1 MDTRDVTMVVSAT
14 AAAGL
19 LTYVRL
25 VRPWTKRWG
34 ATDDEVSR
42 SLPGDGIVARADY
55 VATRAITIAAPPGDV
70 WPWLAQIGSGRA
82 GWYSYD
88 RLDNGGVA
96 SADRLLP
103 EFQSLA
109 VDDLVPMVPGT
120 EVGVWVK
127 EIEPG
132 RRMLWWDRKG
142 EYSWEWLLE
151 PAIGDATRLVT
162 RLRGTYPPLW
172 SRRTLYVLF
181 ATSGDIV
188 MMRRCLLGIR
198 ERAERSARSRRADPS
213 QLSPEGA
220 SA

>member
-1 MDTRDVTMVVSAT
+1 MGARDLTVLGPV
-14 AAAGL
+14 AAAVAL
-19 LTYVRL
+19 LGYTRVI
-25 VRPWTKRWG
+25 RPWTKRWG
-34 ATDDEVSR
+34 ATDAEVTR
-42 SLPGDGIVARADY
+42 SLPGDGLVADADY
-55 VATRAITIAAPPGDV
+55 VATRAVTIQATPELV
-70 WPWLAQIGSGRA
+70 WPWLLQIGSGRA

-88 RLDNGGVA
+88 RVDNGGVD

-132 RRMLWWDRKG
+132 HRMLWWDRKG
-142 EYSWEWLLE
+142 EYSWEWLVE
-151 PAIGDATRLVT
+151 PVGARATRLLT
-162 RLRGTYPPLW
+162 RLRATYPPLL
-172 SRRTLYVLF
+172 SKRTLYVMV

-198 ERAERSARSRRADPS
+198 DRAERLARLQRTRGG
-213 QLSPEGA
+213 LVPEGA
-220 SA
+220 ST